1 MIDLIIDIPKKGND
15 IHSDGFKIR
24 RTAIECDDFSI
35 MTSLD
40 TVKALVDV
48 MEHRYTPDTVEVIS
62 LSDIK

>member
-1 MIDLIIDIPKKGND
+1 
-15 IHSDGFKIR
+15 
-24 RTAIECDDFSI
+24 

>member
-1 MIDLIIDIPKKGND
+1 
-15 IHSDGFKIR
+15 
-24 RTAIECDDFSI
+24 

-40 TVKALVDV
+40 TVKALVDG